1 MELLKLDENW
11 NQTISALP
19 GAHLLQTS
27 QWAEVKAEVGWQ
39 AYPLI
44 WREADGEVGAA
55 ALLLIRSIR
64 LLGVGPRVAVAYI
77 PRGPLLNWANETLR
91 KLVFADLLTFT
102 RKQGC
107 LFLKIDPEL
116 RLGTGVPGCEDA
128 WEDPVG
134 QAVLQEMKGS
144 GWHFSSSQ
152 VQFRNTATLDLKGTE
167 EDWLKRMK
175 QKTRYNLRLAQ
186 KSGMVVRVAN
196 ESELPQVYKMYA
208 ETSVRDGFVIR
219 SEAYYLGVWQKFMR
233 AGMMSPLVAEFDGQL
248 VAGLMLFYFGKNAW
262 YLHGMSTALHR
273 EKMPNYYL
281 QWEAMRLA
289 VSRGCET
296 YDLWGAPDTFDGED
310 TMSGVFRF
318 KEGLGAR
325 VLRTCGAWDYVI
337 HPLGYFLYEKV
348 LPQILNVLRLARKQ
362 ETRQELGE

>member
-11 NQTISALP
+11 NQIISALP

-39 AYPLI
+39 AYPLV
-44 WREADGEVGAA
+44 WRNENGKVNAA

-64 LLGVGPRVAVAYI
+64 LLRVGPRVSVAYV
-77 PRGPLLNWANETLR
+77 PRGPMLDWADESLR
-91 KLVFADLLTFT
+91 KQVFAELITFA

-116 RLGTGVPGCEDA
+116 RLGTGVPGREDA

-134 QAVLQEMKGS
+134 QVVLQEMKDA

-152 VQFRNTATLDLKGTE
+152 IQFRNTATLDLKGIE

-186 KSGMVVRVAN
+186 KDGISVRVAN

-208 ETSVRDGFVIR
+208 
-219 SEAYYLGVWQKFMR
+219 
-233 AGMMSPLVAEFDGQL
+233 
-248 VAGLMLFYFGKNAW
+248 
-262 YLHGMSTALHR
+262 
-273 EKMPNYYL
+273 
-281 QWEAMRLA
+281 
-289 VSRGCET
+289 
-296 YDLWGAPDTFDGED
+296 
-310 TMSGVFRF
+310 
-318 KEGLGAR
+318 
-325 VLRTCGAWDYVI
+325 
-337 HPLGYFLYEKV
+337 
-348 LPQILNVLRLARKQ
+348 
-362 ETRQELGE
+362 